1 MDGGVSVVIPA
12 YNAQTHI
19 ERCVRSLLA
28 QTVHEFEA
36 VIASDDGV
44 DYVELL
50 KQKGIE
56 DARLRCVLTGGTK
69 TGSAHVRNVALKAAN
84 GRYIVSLDA
93 DDAIEPHYLS
103 HMLPLAQEHGAA
115 MCQVVFRNDP
125 DGALL
130 SNCSKHY
137 DAGLIGMEDV
147 VIANAHT
154 YTCLVFDRQKTQ
166 LRWNEEVPL
175 LVDVMLVAECCNVL
189 GKIMYTPN
197 PVYHYY
203 HRSDSLCNSPQAPE
217 RFRAAGQA
225 IRRLLDEDRLCAG
238 NEPLKRIVRAYIDKN
253 DRIEDAFEAAHA
265 RGEVQNY
272 QQFIRNNLE
281 LLHTP
286 LV

>member
-1 MDGGVSVVIPA
+1 MHGGVSVVIPA

-19 ERCVRSLLA
+19 ERCVRSLMA

-69 TGSAHVRNVALKAAN
+69 TGSAHVRNVALDAAS

-93 DDAIEPHYLS
+93 DDAIEPGYLA

-115 MCQVVFRNDP
+115 MCQVLFKNDP

-130 SNCSKHY
+130 PNCSKHY

-154 YTCLVFDRQKTQ
+154 YTCLVFDRQKAPV
-166 LRWNEEVPL
+166 RWNDEVPL

-225 IRRLLDEDRLCAG
+225 IRRLLDEDRLCTG

-253 DRIEDAFEAAHA
+253 DKIENAFEAAHA
-265 RGEVQNY
+265 RGEAKSY

-281 LLHTP
+281 LLYSP